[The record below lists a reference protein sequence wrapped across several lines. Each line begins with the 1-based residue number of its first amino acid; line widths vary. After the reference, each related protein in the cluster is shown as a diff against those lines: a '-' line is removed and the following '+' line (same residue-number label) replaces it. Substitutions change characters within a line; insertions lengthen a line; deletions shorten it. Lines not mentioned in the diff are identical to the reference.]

1 MSLCEHNAC
10 LLGQEAVGG
19 VWEVGL
25 AQSGRGYII
34 KGIRLY
40 PAGEF

>member
-1 MSLCEHNAC
+1 MSLCEHKAC
-10 LLGQEAVGG
+10 PLGWEAVGG
-19 VWEVGL
+19 LWEVGL
-25 AQSGRGYII
+25 PQSGRGYII